1 MNNEIL
7 YKDDFVKKSDLL
19 FYITKEDLQHEVMNK
34 LNRKINDI
42 EMNKGKDMLEWGIGE
57 SINFIYNEIINS
69 LENKENA
76 KF

>member
-1 MNNEIL
+1 MNNKIL
-7 YKDDFVKKSDLL
+7 YKDDFIKKSDLL

-57 SINFIYNEIINS
+57 NINIIYNEIINS
-69 LENKENA
+69 LEK
-76 KF
+76 KSK